1 MSAKSFEDLVV
12 WRKAHAYVLDIYKIT
27 EGFPKSELFGLTSQ
41 MRRAAVSI
49 PANIAEGFKKRG
61 PRDKVRVLNIG
72 QGSLEESLYYLILSN
87 DLHYADTL
95 SFRPDWTRSQKCSRD
110 TFKPSSITTQRSG
123 APASSWLLAPM
134 PTVVPP
140 DPTPAGKS
148 HARRLATIL
157 RLPNPLRWCR
167 RRVKVV

>member
-87 DLHYADTL
+87 DLDYADTL
-95 SFRPDWTRSQKCSRD
+95 SFRPRLDEVSKMLEGYIQA
-110 TFKPSSITTQRSG
+110 IEHNN
-123 APASSWLLAPM
+123 
-134 PTVVPP
+134 PTLWRP
-140 DPTPAGKS
+140 
-148 HARRLATIL
+148 
-157 RLPNPLRWCR
+157 C
-167 RRVKVV
+167 